1 MICLRAGLR
10 AVELLT
16 GKTER
21 EVAYHFTPI
30 VEARKVDAFSLN
42 TPAVHEF
49 QSQAGCFGASK
60 PKKGNAQ
67 PCRAMVPARSEVG
80 WCSLNFN

>member
-1 MICLRAGLR
+1 MIYLRAGNR
-10 AVELLT
+10 AAELLT
-16 GKTER
+16 GKAER
-21 EVAYHFTPI
+21 EVTYHFTPN

-49 QSQAGCFGASK
+49 QSQAGCSGASK

-67 PCRAMVPARSEVG
+67 P
-80 WCSLNFN
+80 